1 MGTSEL
7 HPHFVVVNLC
17 YFLLCLFS
25 SKMTT
30 FRAEGKARTIV
41 LADKFGISHVI
52 EKCLCAMFD
61 FHLGTMHVSKDDAMM
76 LTTMLLNLYIM
87 FQSLVTLV

>member
-1 MGTSEL
+1 
-7 HPHFVVVNLC
+7 
-17 YFLLCLFS
+17 
-25 SKMTT
+25 MTT
-30 FRAEGKARTIV
+30 FHAEGKVKLIA

-52 EKCLCAMFD
+52 KKCLCAMFD

-87 FQSLVTLV
+87 FQSLVTSV